1 MPGIL
6 EAIYNSIENPAVPI
20 SSAEVMKILGRSGQ
34 SDAGVEVTVE
44 RSLGLSAIWR
54 GVNVLS
60 SDVAKIPLQVQLRD
74 EDTGSR
80 PDRTHPAY
88 RLVHEKPNAAMTAFT
103 FWKTLMA
110 HALLRGNG
118 YAWIRRDWSGRP
130 VGLLIL
136 EPTPTTYPVLKDG
149 KLWYVT
155 TIGGVQTRLEAEDV
169 LHIRGLSWDGLE
181 GHDVISVLANAIGL
195 EAAQQTHAG
204 NFFAHGTQAP
214 GVLTTP
220 GRLDIDDVKLLRA
233 NWRKMQTSLDKM
245 HDPAILY
252 GGVEFTQ
259 LGIEPQKAQL
269 LQSREYGL
277 IEVANVLG
285 LPPHKVGHP
294 ARTSYRSLEA
304 ENADHLA
311 TGLDPWL
318 VTIEQECNEKLLSDA
333 DRAAGRFCEYQRK
346 AILRIGFAER
356 VAGYAKFKEIGQM
369 SGNQIAAAENMP
381 GQGERGNRTYIPA
394 NWQPVGEDGLPIAG
408 QATGARGPDQPTQAA
423 FRAAICDRLGQV
435 LRFEQRTIAHAAEK
449 EHNFVEWLDGF
460 YQEFQAKFR
469 EAIEPTVAAVWAAGG
484 GGDASLEAIAAA
496 TRWCEQ
502 SREELLALADQH
514 TQNTFAAA
522 VAEAVTAWPDRAERL
537 AAELV
542 ARAGDRQ

>member
-1 MPGIL
+1 MLGIL

-20 SSAEVMKILGRSGQ
+20 SSAEVLKILGGSGQ

-60 SDVAKIPLQVQLRD
+60 SDVAKIPLQIQVRD

-80 PDRTHPAY
+80 PDKGHAAY
-88 RLVHEKPNAAMTAFT
+88 RLVHEKPNDAMTAFL

-110 HALLRGNG
+110 HALVRGNG

-130 VGLLIL
+130 VGLLLL
-136 EPTPTTYPVLKDG
+136 EPTPTTYPTLADG

-195 EAAQQTHAG
+195 EAAQQTHAA

-277 IEVANVLG
+277 IEIANVLG

-318 VTIEQECNEKLLSDA
+318 VTIEQECNEKLLSEA

-356 VAGYAKFKEIGQM
+356 VAGYATLKSIGQM
-369 SGNQIAAAENMP
+369 TGNQIAAAENMP
-381 GQGERGNRTYIPA
+381 GQGPRGNRAYVPA
-394 NWQPVGEDGLPIAG
+394 NWQPVGEDGLPVGG
-408 QATGARGPDQPTQAA
+408 QGSGDRDQGSGDQFA
-423 FRAAICDRLGQV
+423 AAIADRLGQPI
-435 LRFEQRTIAHAAEK
+435 RFEARSVARAAEK
-449 EHNFVEWLDGF
+449 ERNFCAWLDGF
-460 YQEFQAKFR
+460 YQEYQAKFR
-469 EAIEPTVAAVWAAGG
+469 EALGPILAAVASAAGG
-484 GGDASLEAIAAA
+484 GDAGLEAIAAA
-496 TRWCEQ
+496 TRWCED
-502 SREELLALADQH
+502 SRAELLALAERH
-514 TQNTFAAA
+514 TATTFAAA
-522 VAEAVTAWPDRAERL
+522 VAEAVTAWPARAERL

-542 ARAGDRQ
+542 ARAGSR